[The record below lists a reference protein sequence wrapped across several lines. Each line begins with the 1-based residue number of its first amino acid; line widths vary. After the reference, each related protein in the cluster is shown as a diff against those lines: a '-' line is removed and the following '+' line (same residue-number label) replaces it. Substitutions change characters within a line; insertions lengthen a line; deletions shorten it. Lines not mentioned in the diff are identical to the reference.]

1 MSPCRRCRN
10 AGTERRSILRWR
22 LRHLEARN
30 RLLCR
35 DILLQ
40 PTGGSAGKVTAGHRL
55 GKILGRYILREVI
68 TAWIVVMGVLL
79 VILLA
84 NQVAAV
90 LERAAASQFPQ
101 GVVLELIYLGMLQY
115 LSILVPVGLLLGIVL
130 ALGRLYH
137 DTELAAALAC
147 GVRPT
152 TLYGGVIGLGIVLA
166 GGLAA
171 LTLLVAPGATAQA
184 LTLRNAA
191 VRAGQFAPLQA
202 GTFRAF
208 AGGTAVVYAE
218 RVDPDGT
225 LRNVFVERNQG
236 SVVEVTLAQR
246 AVQTADPDG
255 IAQSIQLFDGQRYEG
270 IPGSAQFRSMPS
282 FAELTIP
289 VRLPPS
295 SAVITDLDAQPTAA
309 LLASADPK
317 RQAMLQWRISMPLMC
332 IVLTVLAI
340 PLARLKPRQGRYARV
355 WLAFVIYFI
364 YSNLISAGQA
374 WIAHGAIPVALGI
387 WWVHAAVVLLA
398 LAVIFAPQAV
408 QRLRY
413 RRAGAA

>member
-1 MSPCRRCRN
+1 M
-10 AGTERRSILRWR
+10 
-22 LRHLEARN
+22 
-30 RLLCR
+30 
-35 DILLQ
+35 
-40 PTGGSAGKVTAGHRL
+40 

-101 GVVLELIYLGMLQY
+101 RVVLELIYLGMLQY

-137 DTELAAALAC
+137 DSELAAALAC
-147 GVRPT
+147 GVRPA
-152 TLYGGVIGLGIVLA
+152 TLYGGVIGLGVVLA
-166 GGLAA
+166 AGLAA
-171 LTLLVAPGATAQA
+171 LTMLVAPGATAQA
-184 LTLRNAA
+184 LTIRNAA
-191 VRAGQFAPLQA
+191 IRAGQFAPLQA

-218 RVDPDGT
+218 HVDPDGT

-236 SVVEVTLAQR
+236 PEVEVTLAQR
-246 AVQTADPDG
+246 AVQTIAPDADSQ
-255 IAQSIQLFDGQRYEG
+255 AIQLFDGQRFEG
-270 IPGSAQFRSMPS
+270 IPGSAQFRAMPS

-289 VRLPPS
+289 VRLPP
-295 SAVITDLDAQPTAA
+295 ATGVVTDLDAQPTAA
-309 LLASADPK
+309 LLASPDPK
-317 RQAMLQWRISMPLMC
+317 RRAMLQWRISMPLMC
-332 IVLTVLAI
+332 IVLTGLAI

-355 WLAFVIYFI
+355 WLVFVIYLI
-364 YSNLISAGQA
+364 YSNLISAGEA
-374 WIAHGAIPVALGI
+374 WIAHGAIPATLGL
-387 WWVHAAVVLLA
+387 WWVHGAVVLLA
-398 LAVIFAPQAV
+398 VAVIFAPRAA

>member
-1 MSPCRRCRN
+1 
-10 AGTERRSILRWR
+10 
-22 LRHLEARN
+22 
-30 RLLCR
+30 
-35 DILLQ
+35 
-40 PTGGSAGKVTAGHRL
+40 L

-115 LSILVPVGLLLGIVL
+115 LGILVPVGLLLGIVL

-137 DTELAAALAC
+137 DSELAAALAC
-147 GVRPT
+147 GVRPV
-152 TLYGGVIGLGIVLA
+152 TLYGAVIGLGVVLA
-166 GGLAA
+166 AGLAA

-191 VRAGQFAPLQA
+191 VRAGQFAPLQPGA
-202 GTFRAF
+202 FRAF

-218 RVDPDGT
+218 RVAPDGK
-225 LRNVFVERNQG
+225 LQDVFVERNQG
-236 SVVEVTLAQR
+236 PVVEVTLARR
-246 AVQTADPDG
+246 AVQTVAPDG
-255 IAQSIQLFDGQRYEG
+255 SSQAIHLFDGQRFVG
-270 IPGSAQFRSMPS
+270 IPGSARFRSMPS

-289 VRLPPS
+289 VRLPPAT
-295 SAVITDLDAQPTAA
+295 AVVTDLDAQPTAA
-309 LLASADPK
+309 LLASPDPK

-332 IVLTVLAI
+332 IILAVLAV

-355 WLAFVIYFI
+355 WLAVVIYLV

-374 WIAHGAIPVALGI
+374 WIAHGAIPVAFGL
-387 WWVHAAVVLLA
+387 WWAHAAVILLA
-398 LAVIFAPQAV
+398 LAVIYAPTAI

-413 RRAGAA
+413 RSAGAA